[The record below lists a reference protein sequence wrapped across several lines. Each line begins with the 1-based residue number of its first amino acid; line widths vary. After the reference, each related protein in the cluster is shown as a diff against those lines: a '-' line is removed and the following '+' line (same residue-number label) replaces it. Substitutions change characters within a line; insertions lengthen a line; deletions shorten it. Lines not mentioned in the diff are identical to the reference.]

1 MGIVNERAVPKSPE
15 LYGKEGLY
23 ILVIERTFAEEPSP
37 DEGNLMPATKNQD
50 VMDMVR
56 KELDENPEM
65 ETDALFDKAKAMDSS
80 LEDLSLRQFHAR
92 YPLQVKRQRSASK
105 KKAAKNSGKKSGG
118 RRKASREKRKASSGG
133 RSAQGSDGREAIRA
147 GLLRFAKDVA
157 AAENKADLITVL
169 TSVDDY
175 VDEVSEALEK
185 G

>member
-1 MGIVNERAVPKSPE
+1 
-15 LYGKEGLY
+15 
-23 ILVIERTFAEEPSP
+23 
-37 DEGNLMPATKNQD
+37 MPATKNQD

-65 ETDALFDKAKAMDSS
+65 ETDALFEKAKAMDSS

-118 RRKASREKRKASSGG
+118 GRSKASRKKRKASSGD
-133 RSAQGSDGREAIRA
+133 RSAPGSDGREAIRA

-157 AAENKADLITVL
+157 AAENKADLITVV
-169 TSVDDY
+169 TSVGDY
-175 VDEVSEALEK
+175 VDQVTEALEK